1 MELLN
6 CALCESEFNDPVTLP
21 CGHSFCKLCIRK
33 HGVKKVFKCKFCLKY
48 FSLKILEVSSSTVL
62 IGLIKE
68 FKAEK
73 EMARGREGLIS
84 SLNQKILKIEVESQD
99 WKEKV
104 KEVKMDL
111 ENMEKLL
118 REKDFTVEVLQ
129 SNLIDKTQIIT
140 SLNQTLSEKNNILS
154 LLEQSI
160 SEKSD
165 LIQVLQNSISS
176 ITQDINLKE
185 DKFVN
190 HQNQLDKKS
199 QELKELE
206 NSVILNQQSLIQREK
221 DFEILIQEKISF
233 FNQKQKEIDVK
244 FREIQLK
251 ELLFERKYKNFKE
264 TEHKCEI
271 LQKDLNF
278 ILKSKEVFGNRRRS
292 IEDIRDKSESRAA
305 KNQKPRLFNHTN
317 SLA

>member
-33 HGVKKVFKCKFCLKY
+33 HGVKKVFKCKFCFKY
-48 FSLKILEVSSSTVL
+48 FSLKILEVSTSAVL
-62 IGLIKE
+62 VEFIREFKYEKEKTKERESLIK
-68 FKAEK
+68 KLNEK
-73 EMARGREGLIS
+73 IV
-84 SLNQKILKIEVESQD
+84 KIELETED
-99 WKEKV
+99 WKEKAKVV
-104 KEVKMDL
+104 KTDL
-111 ENMEKLL
+111 ENMEKLV
-118 REKDFTVEVLQ
+118 REKDFTIEVLQ
-129 SNLIDKTQIIT
+129 SNLIDKTQTIS
-140 SLNQTLSEKNNILS
+140 SLNQSLSEKNNILS

-165 LIQVLQNSISS
+165 FIQKLQNTMTSL
-176 ITQDINLKE
+176 TQDINSKE
-185 DKFVN
+185 EKFTN
-190 HQNQLDKKS
+190 HQKQLDQKN

-206 NSVILNQQSLIQREK
+206 NSVIQNQQSLIQREK

-244 FREIQLK
+244 FREIQVK
-251 ELLFERKYKNFKE
+251 ELLFDRKYKNFKE
-264 TEHKCEI
+264 TEQKCEI

-278 ILKSKEVFGNRRRS
+278 ILKNKQVLGNRRRS
-292 IEDIRDKSESRAA
+292 IEDIRDKSESRTS
-305 KNQKPRLFNHTN
+305 KNQKPRLFNHTS